1 MADRWDPNRGSIV
14 PRLESR
20 VYGVNSFP
28 LDTIL
33 IQAAVILDL
42 RPDTFVEFP
51 GDDRKQSTTAVR
63 ERRWPKYY
71 LTWTLI

>member
-1 MADRWDPNRGSIV
+1 MADRLGPNRGPVV
-14 PRLESR
+14 PRMGSR
-20 VYGVNSFP
+20 VCILNSLS

-63 ERRWPKYY
+63 ERRWPKFY
-71 LTWTLI
+71 LT